1 MRNHGPPTSRRWAA
15 RGGVF
20 RLEATQKREL
30 LDRFGSCL
38 LVWEEA
44 KGQARWANGPSPPGQ
59 IGREIHMQRGTLS
72 PHRSAHLQTR
82 RRLKVGFTLVELL
95 VVLMIIGML
104 ASMVSFA
111 MFRSQQAARE
121 AKTQALIAKL
131 HNVIARQWDTYVS
144 RQVAGDTPEERL
156 LAIQSLIQLE
166 MPDTSAELTDADGLT
181 SVMNQTITNGTETS
195 LGYVDAQCLYH
206 LVSQIADDDLDRINF
221 FSETEARDLN
231 NDGSLDVFIDGW
243 GNPIGFIRQPTG
255 FPSTLS
261 DLNDPNSPDP
271 FDLTDSPS
279 NGVYFPLIFSYGPD
293 KSSGLT
299 ASTGTPNSG
308 NDHIDNIHNHRM
320 NARLQ

>member
-1 MRNHGPPTSRRWAA
+1 MQNRN
-15 RGGVF
+15 
-20 RLEATQKREL
+20 
-30 LDRFGSCL
+30 
-38 LVWEEA
+38 
-44 KGQARWANGPSPPGQ
+44 
-59 IGREIHMQRGTLS
+59 LS
-72 PHRSAHLQTR
+72 PYQSVHLQR
-82 RRLKVGFTLVELL
+82 RRHLKVGFTLVELL
-95 VVLMIIGML
+95 VVLVIIGML

-111 MFRSQQAARE
+111 MFRSMQAARE

-144 RQVAGDTPEERL
+144 RQVAGDTPEEQL
-156 LAIQSLIQLE
+156 LAIRSLIQLE
-166 MPDTSAELTDADGLT
+166 MPDASAELVNATA
-181 SVMNQTITNGTETS
+181 SVMNQTITNGTDTS

-261 DLNDPNSPDP
+261 DLNDPTSPDP

-299 ASTGTPNSG
+299 ASTGAASG
-308 NDHIDNIHNHRM
+308 DEHLDNIHNHRM
-320 NARLQ
+320 NARLR

>member
-1 MRNHGPPTSRRWAA
+1 MWQFVANCASLCLVWAEKRQNHGPLTGRRWAA

-30 LDRFGSCL
+30 LDLFGSCL

-44 KGQARWANGPSPPGQ
+44 KGKAHRANGIKPGGSGQRNTYAKPQSLSLSVCALAETSPFESGLYARRAV
-59 IGREIHMQRGTLS
+59 GRAGDH
-72 PHRSAHLQTR
+72 
-82 RRLKVGFTLVELL
+82 
-95 VVLMIIGML
+95 GML

-111 MFRSQQAARE
+111 MFRSMQAARE

-144 RQVAGDTPEERL
+144 RQVAGDTPEEQL
-156 LAIQSLIQLE
+156 LAIRSLIQLE
-166 MPDTSAELTDADGLT
+166 MPDASAELVNATA
-181 SVMNQTITNGTETS
+181 SVMNQTITNGTDTS

-261 DLNDPNSPDP
+261 
-271 FDLTDSPS
+271 
-279 NGVYFPLIFSYGPD
+279 GPER
-293 KSSGLT
+293 
-299 ASTGTPNSG
+299 P
-308 NDHIDNIHNHRM
+308 H
-320 NARLQ
+320 